1 MRFHLNSERSF
12 TFVEEN
18 LIKFLPLSLPSF
30 LWFSSFPNNKQEKED
45 GPLFKFYEV
54 IMDVGGEFMQTINSM
69 RDVTLFA
76 PSNEAWNRPEV
87 RNIIG

>member
-1 MRFHLNSERSF
+1 MRELSTEDIKQS
-12 TFVEEN
+12 
-18 LIKFLPLSLPSF
+18 LIKFHHSSNLFFSF
-30 LWFSSFPNNKQEKED
+30 FPHFRYSILQEKED

-76 PSNEAWNRPEV
+76 PSNEAWNRKEV
-87 RNIIG
+87 RDIIG

>member
-1 MRFHLNSERSF
+1 
-12 TFVEEN
+12 
-18 LIKFLPLSLPSF
+18 LP
-30 LWFSSFPNNKQEKED
+30 QEKED

-54 IMDVGGEFMQTINSM
+54 IMDVGGEFMQAINSM

-87 RNIIG
+87 RNILA

>member
-1 MRFHLNSERSF
+1 MRFNLNSERSF

-18 LIKFLPLSLPSF
+18 LIKFLPLSLP
-30 LWFSSFPNNKQEKED
+30 PNNKQEKED